1 VLLNFPQKAWGSLN
15 SALLC
20 KPPRHTSLIIN
31 NQERAMFRQDLVMR
45 MIEQFGLIWTRYVRQ
60 FQANMFPAARTSIDQ
75 AYREVL
81 GLEPDEARILG
92 ASDLLARMQFE
103 MTPDLAYQR
112 ASILA
117 ALLNAEANLAL
128 EQSDPDLAAS
138 FQIKALSLLLSVRVQ
153 QPQHAPVE
161 HAPEP
166 EQLIDALEDYELPP
180 QINQQL
186 IAYYE
191 LQGAYAKA
199 EDRLFELSDQLEN
212 DAELAALG
220 EAFYERLLSYPEVQ
234 LHAGDFSR
242 REAKDGL
249 KAWRR
254 TLASS

>member
-1 VLLNFPQKAWGSLN
+1 
-15 SALLC
+15 
-20 KPPRHTSLIIN
+20 
-31 NQERAMFRQDLVMR
+31 MFRQDLVMR

-117 ALLNAEANLAL
+117 ALLNAEADLAL
-128 EQSDPDLAAS
+128 EQNDPDLAAS
-138 FQIKALSLLLSVRVQ
+138 FQIKALSLLLTVRSQ
-153 QPQHAPVE
+153 QPDHAPVE
-161 HAPEP
+161 HTPEP
-166 EQLIDALEDYELPP
+166 ELLIDALEDYQLPP
-180 QINQQL
+180 HINQQL
-186 IAYYE
+186 MQYYE
-191 LQGAYAKA
+191 QLGAYAKA
-199 EDRLFELSDQLEN
+199 EDRLFELSDQLEH
-212 DAELAALG
+212 DAELLALG
-220 EAFYERLLSYPEVQ
+220 EAFYERLQEYPEAQ